1 LAYNSISM
9 SSTSDLP
16 DDLVERAGQLL
27 SFHPPTS
34 WCADARSELE
44 KAQDET
50 PEIGVA
56 CSGGADSVSALLL
69 IFAAYPKLRKRIWVL
84 HFNHRLRQE
93 ASDLDES
100 FVRSIASKLDLAFIS
115 EKSQGYQKIDEGS
128 LRDQR
133 LNFFEKITLK
143 EELKFIVQGHH
154 LNDVAESLLWRIP
167 RGVSVDGLISP
178 KPVSQV
184 RAIRFMRPLL
194 TLTKPSILDGMRKCN
209 IPWREDDSNSGT
221 HYLRNRIRQ
230 TVLPVW
236 EKAGDR
242 DLLKG
247 VSMTAQILREE
258 SHALNYHAE
267 EAFQLCLDHTQ
278 SLEIQ
283 RLNQLPAATQIRV
296 LRKWLGS
303 LHADFNDDI
312 SLSSKAEL
320 VKAFLLSDA
329 RSLRMG
335 NNCLVKRSDR
345 VLSFEIIKSAQLI
358 PFSALPLYGEI
369 CFPSKFSS
377 TAREIP
383 LTERLLKE
391 ITQGHVNQAKEAYI
405 SATEVSAGVFLRSRT
420 RGDQFHPLG
429 APGGKN
435 LSDRMIDQKWSQQ
448 KKDETPV
455 FINNDEKVLWVP
467 GFPPAEFAK
476 VKDGDL
482 RVIHLTYNNLCTS
495 FIVSG

>member
-1 LAYNSISM
+1 M
-9 SSTSDLP
+9 SYTSDLP

-27 SFHPPTS
+27 SYHPKTS
-34 WCADARSELE
+34 WCTEVRSELE
-44 KAQDET
+44 QVLGET
-50 PEIGVA
+50 QKIGVA
-56 CSGGADSVSALLL
+56 CSGGADSVSVLLL

-84 HFNHRLRQE
+84 HYNHRLRQE
-93 ASDLDES
+93 ASDLDQS
-100 FVRSIASKLDLAFIS
+100 FVQSIAFKLDLVFIS
-115 EKSQGYQKIDEGS
+115 GSSQICQKTDEGS
-128 LRDQR
+128 LREQR
-133 LNFFEKITLK
+133 LNFFDKITRK
-143 EELKFIVQGHH
+143 EGLKFIVQGHH

-194 TLTKPSILDGMRKCN
+194 TLTKASILDGMRKCN
-209 IPWREDDSNSGT
+209 IPWREDSSNSEID
-221 HYLRNRIRQ
+221 YLRNRMRHS
-230 TVLPVW
+230 VLPVW
-236 EKAGDR
+236 EKACDR
-242 DLLKG
+242 DLLNG
-247 VSMTAQILREE
+247 VSMTTKFLREE
-258 SHALNYHAE
+258 SHALDYHAE
-267 EAFQLCLDHTQ
+267 EAFHSCLDHTQ
-278 SLEIQ
+278 SLELE

-312 SLSSKAEL
+312 SLSPKAEL

-329 RSLRMG
+329 RSLQMG
-335 NNCLVKRSDR
+335 NNFSVKRSDR
-345 VLSFEIIKSAQLI
+345 VLSLEVLKPAQLI
-358 PFSALPLYGEI
+358 PFSALPLSGEI
-369 CFPSKFSS
+369 CFPSKSSS
-377 TAREIP
+377 TAREIS
-383 LTERLLKE
+383 LTDGLFKE
-391 ITQGHVNQAKEAYI
+391 ILHGHVNQAKEAYI

-495 FIVSG
+495 FTLSG